1 MLRAPTRQHR
11 PVDTHIAWTKNK
23 KAANSEDEEEKN
35 MTKHNNHNRAR
46 KKIANDMRFTFIHSA
61 NGCGFDASQFGF
73 VFFFDKTV

>member
-1 MLRAPTRQHR
+1 
-11 PVDTHIAWTKNK
+11 
-23 KAANSEDEEEKN
+23 